1 MSSLFERRH
10 NRYFITAAASQCA
23 VIASILMIV
32 YILAEGW
39 LW

>member
-1 MSSLFERRH
+1 MSSVFHQPKKYEFATLAG
-10 NRYFITAAASQCA
+10 YALSATSLA
-23 VIASILMIV
+23 VIV